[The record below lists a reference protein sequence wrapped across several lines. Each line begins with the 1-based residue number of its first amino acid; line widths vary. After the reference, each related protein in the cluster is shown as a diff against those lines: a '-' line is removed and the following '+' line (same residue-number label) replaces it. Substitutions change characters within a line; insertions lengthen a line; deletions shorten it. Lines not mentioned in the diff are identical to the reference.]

1 MSGESHFTAEEATE
15 IGGRLG
21 IDWKAFDV
29 DQFRRGLD
37 VELEHGLVDPATNVS
52 CDDPL
57 TTGKIA
63 LAHLKEFPDYYDRLH
78 EMEEEAEAFWRGGSE
93 PAAEAKYEPS
103 SQVEVAQPCAEPE
116 HTEQE
121 STELERDQETMT
133 DYLQRAD
140 APFGSE
146 VWGLIDN
153 TVAKAAGSQL
163 TVRKIVSVLGPFG
176 AGFTQIPG
184 KDEMMDPGEGVMLAA
199 GTAVPLVQLSSSFSL
214 AQRDLASFRASGI
227 APDLSDVARAAMAM
241 AAQEDKLLLQGV
253 PRLGL
258 PGLMT
263 ADGVRKI
270 TLGDWSNVG
279 TAADNVIEA
288 VSVLDRAG
296 FHGPYSLALS
306 PDSYNLLFRRYP
318 TGSGTELDHLRQIV
332 TGALVKAP
340 ALPTGGVLIADGPQF
355 VAIVVGQDLQTG
367 FVGPTADMG
376 YEFTI
381 SETLA
386 LRVNAPEAICLLEVV

>member
-1 MSGESHFTAEEATE
+1 MSGESHFTAEEAAE

-52 CDDPL
+52 NDDPL

-63 LAHLKEFPDYYDRLH
+63 LAHLNEFPDYYNRLY
-78 EMEEEAEAFWRGGSE
+78 EMEEEAETFWEAGAE
-93 PAAEAKYEPS
+93 PATETTHEPS
-103 SQVEVAQPCAEPE
+103 SQVEVAQPFAEPE
-116 HTEQE
+116 HTERE
-121 STELERDQETMT
+121 STEQERDQETMT

-153 TVAKAAGSQL
+153 TVTKAAGSQL

-176 AGFTQIPG
+176 TGFTQIPG
-184 KDEMMDPGEGVMLAA
+184 KDEMMDPGEGVMVAA
-199 GTAVPLVQLSSSFSL
+199 GAAVPLVQLSSSFKL

-270 TLGDWSNVG
+270 TLGDWSSIG

-318 TGSGTELDHLRQIV
+318 AGSGTELDHLRQIV
-332 TGALVKAP
+332 TGAFVKAP
-340 ALPTGGVLIADGPQF
+340 ALPAGGVLIADGPQF

-376 YEFTI
+376 YEFTV

-386 LRVNAPEAICLLEVV
+386 LRVNAPEAICVLDVA